1 MGGLELGSTHHRK
14 GRTYHRKG
22 TTESVLV
29 LPIRLH

>member
-29 LPIRLH
+29 QPNRLH